1 MALTKAMKQ
10 LLAVL
15 GSKRQS
21 KTSSPLPPP
30 QPAPESQNPVLL
42 PDREKETPSPDT
54 KSAVPVPV
62 NAPPKEAEEKKEL
75 SEGRKGGSAIETLP
89 TELRIA
95 ILEAVTE
102 VRSLDALLRAS
113 PGCWRAFHGPRIKIL
128 KALLQHELRPSL
140 LLEARTVVQATKVP
154 RDGERL
160 TSLRHFMTGYKESK
174 ARLASSENTSG
185 ELPPSGVEVA
195 DGDVI
200 EMANRELLIQILTVH
215 FCKDALRPVSASK
228 RSAPIPRAH
237 LEISET
243 EKHRIQ
249 RAMYRFEIFV
259 ALFADKDFG
268 KPYRGHGVGEQEMSD
283 LYFGGEGMKAWEAEE
298 LACVRDWIVRV
309 YRRVLEETRELVW
322 EMNVESERQELRCF
336 MKEGKQLEARA
347 EKQVLA
353 RREFSSLS
361 PFLIFEDGM
370 ES

>member
-21 KTSSPLPPP
+21 KTSSLLPPL
-30 QPAPESQNPVLL
+30 QPTLESQNLVPHPV
-42 PDREKETPSPDT
+42 REKETPSPDT
-54 KSAVPVPV
+54 KPAVPVPV
-62 NAPPKEAEEKKEL
+62 NAPPRQVKEEKEF
-75 SEGRKGGSAIETLP
+75 SEGDKGGSAIESLP
-89 TELRIA
+89 TELQIA

-113 PGCWRAFHGPRIKIL
+113 PGCWRAFQGPRIKIL
-128 KALLQHELRPSL
+128 KALLQYELRPSL
-140 LLEARTVVQATKVP
+140 LLEARAVAEAKKVP
-154 RDGERL
+154 RDGERDV
-160 TSLRHFMTGYKESK
+160 SVRHFMTGYKELK
-174 ARLASSENTSG
+174 ASLRLASSGSASG
-185 ELPPSGVEVA
+185 EAPLSGVEIA
-195 DGDVI
+195 DEDVV
-200 EMANRELLIQILTVH
+200 EMANRELLIQSLMVD
-215 FCKDALRPVSASK
+215 FCKDALRPVSAIK

-237 LEISET
+237 LEISEM

-268 KPYRGHGVGEQEMSD
+268 KPYRGQGVGEQEMAD

-309 YRRVLEETRELVW
+309 YRRVLEETRELI
-322 EMNVESERQELRCF
+322 STLRCF

-353 RREFSSLS
+353 RREFSSLF
-361 PFLIFEDGM
+361 PFLIFEDGL
-370 ES
+370 EC

>member
-30 QPAPESQNPVLL
+30 QPAPESQNPVPL
-42 PDREKETPSPDT
+42 PVREKETPSPDT
-54 KSAVPVPV
+54 KSAVAVPP
-62 NAPPKEAEEKKEL
+62 NAPPKEVEEL
-75 SEGRKGGSAIETLP
+75 SEGEKGGSAIESLP

-128 KALLQHELRPSL
+128 KALLQHALRPSL
-140 LLEARTVVQATKVP
+140 LLEARTVVQATEVP
-154 RDGERL
+154 RAGERL

-174 ARLASSENTSG
+174 ARLASSGNASV
-185 ELPPSGVEVA
+185 ELPPSGVEIA

-200 EMANRELLIQILTVH
+200 EVANRELLIQILTVN

-259 ALFADKDFG
+259 ALFAEKDFG
-268 KPYRGHGVGEQEMSD
+268 KPYRGHGVGEQEMAD

-298 LACVRDWIVRV
+298 LACVRDWIVRI

-353 RREFSSLS
+353 RRGFSSLS
-361 PFLIFEDGM
+361 PFLIFEDGI